1 MATRT
6 STQSGNF
13 NSTSTWGGSAVPVD
27 ADAFVISAGH
37 IVTVNDDR
45 RTTNGYDNSTING
58 KLHITGSG
66 LIRMNGQLDVTSTG
80 TSDYFTENDS
90 STGAYF
96 RMENGAILEIKG
108 NNSANH
114 SLRVNNQKYNWVEIE
129 GTNPNTTTTTSAA
142 VTLGSTS
149 ISLTSSTGFAA
160 GDWINVFR
168 ALEDVDDWEYDRYQ
182 DEGMKVHD
190 ISGNTIYPRWFVSPT
205 ATISRVSGT
214 KIFVDDATVFRIGQK
229 IIFGT
234 GSNRNIKTISSIG
247 KTSGRITCD
256 SSITGSV
263 VGEIVYRT
271 GTEIYHE
278 SGADVQ
284 KIATPLT
291 ADSNSGTNTITVAS
305 TAGMS
310 VGDRI
315 LIEANNNSDTNWDY
329 EMRYEIS
336 AISGNTITLT
346 ANLGN
351 NRYTGGW
358 VTIFDRDTQIRA
370 HTIEADGQASTSE
383 DRPYVYFVRWA
394 SGDAYYRRYRIRNCL
409 FEGIGSNSTNT
420 TWYRGLGWSGYC
432 SYENSS
438 YGQYASGFEG
448 NVWVPNNSGNNSCM
462 YTRECHQC
470 TVRNNVF
477 YNGTLNL
484 WRYSSGNNYAI
495 NNNISW
501 RSAYSTFLQDGA
513 YEPRTSFQ
521 YNHFSRS
528 DDYGSLWHHHRQSA
542 GQVRHNYWTHHEQR
556 PMYMY
561 YQANNIIWENNY
573 MNWYRSWPF
582 VGTGGDW
589 ICLNSYFGNDWDATT
604 GNTSPVNGVQIQ
616 NDGNLDTDKSNKHQ
630 HCTSVNHNWKEGETV
645 QWGTYTWREWDD
657 TESAWKVFRDT
668 GTDGPAG
675 QVESVLV
682 PAGATAYLAAE
693 IKLSTGFSGNRPYLY
708 AKNANS
714 YHDGRHY
721 DGSTTSVQA
730 ASVVP
735 DSYPIGFQQSAQFS
749 ASAIGAYERQTLTI
763 SPVNYDYYLAVA
775 VYSDST
781 NAGDGLE
788 HWFQKPLEIYLD
800 KTSNVKEKKFN
811 TQQQVRRGQNNSAT
825 RKKRRLGGRLK

>member
-1 MATRT
+1 MASRT

-27 ADAFVISAGH
+27 GDQFTIAAGH

-45 RTTNGYDNSTING
+45 RTTNGYHDSVISG

-66 LIRMNGQLDVTSTG
+66 KLRMNGILDVTSTG
-80 TSDYFTENDS
+80 NDDYFTENDS
-90 STGAYF
+90 TTGAYF
-96 RMENGAILEIKG
+96 RMDNGAILEMKG
-108 NNSANH
+108 TSSENHRLRINS
-114 SLRVNNQKYNWVEIE
+114 QKRNWVEFE
-129 GTNPNTTTTTSAA
+129 GTNPNQTTTTAAA
-142 VTLGSTS
+142 VPLSSTS
-149 ISLTSSTGFAA
+149 ISLTSSSGFAA
-160 GDWINVFR
+160 GDWINIFR
-168 ALEDVDDWEYDRYQ
+168 AFEDIADWEYDRYQ

-190 ISGNTIYPRWFVSPT
+190 VSGNTIYPRWFVSPT
-205 ATISRVSGT
+205 ATISRVSGS
-214 KIFVDDATVFRIGQK
+214 KIFVDDATVFRTGQK

-256 SSITGSV
+256 SSISGSV
-263 VGEIVYRT
+263 VGETVYRT

-291 ADSNSGTNTITVAS
+291 ADSSSGTNTITVAS
-305 TAGMS
+305 TAGMA
-310 VGDRI
+310 VGKRI
-315 LIEANNNSDTNWDY
+315 LIEANNNDDTNWDY
-329 EMRYEIS
+329 EMLYTIS

-346 ANLGN
+346 SNLGN
-351 NRYTGGW
+351 TRRTGGW
-358 VTIFDRDTQIRA
+358 VTIYDRDTQVR
-370 HTIEADGQASTSE
+370 STDTSDTNE
-383 DRPYVYFVRWA
+383 RVYIIMNRWA
-394 SGDAYYRRYRIRNCL
+394 TTDAYYRRLRWRNVL
-409 FEGIGSNSTNT
+409 FDGIGSNAVNT
-420 TWYRGLGWSGYC
+420 TWNRGVGWNGYM
-432 SYENSS
+432 SYETSS
-438 YGQYASGFEG
+438 YGAYASGVEG
-448 NVWVPNNSGNNSCM
+448 CVWKPNNSGSNSSFYM
-462 YTRECHQC
+462 REAHQC
-470 TVRNNVF
+470 TWRNCIAYDGNHNF
-477 YNGTLNL
+477 
-484 WRYSSGNNYAI
+484 WRYSSGNNI
-495 NNNISW
+495 NFNNNISW
-501 RSAYSTFLQDGA
+501 RSQYTTFYQDGA
-513 YEPRTSFQ
+513 YEPRFSFS

-528 DDYGSLWHHHRQSA
+528 DDYGVLWHHQRQSA
-542 GQVRHNYWTHHEQR
+542 GQVRHNYMTHHEQR
-556 PMYMY
+556 PMYIY

-573 MNWYRSWPF
+573 MNWYRSWPL

-657 TESAWKVFRDT
+657 TEAAWKVFRDT
-668 GTDGPAG
+668 GSSVPAG

-714 YHDGRHY
+714 YHDGKHY

-735 DSYPIGFQQSAQFS
+735 DSYPIGFQQNAQFT

-800 KTSNVKEKKFN
+800 KTSNVKEKKFI
-811 TQQQVRRGQNNSAT
+811 TQQQVRRGQNSSAT
-825 RKKRRLGGRLK
+825 RKKKRIGGRLK

>member
-6 STQSGNF
+6 SSQSGNF

-27 ADAFVISAGH
+27 GDAFVVSAGH

-45 RTTNGYDNSTING
+45 RTTNGYDNSIING

-80 TSDYFTENDS
+80 TSDYFTENNS

-96 RMENGAILEIKG
+96 RMDNGAILEIKG
-108 NNSANH
+108 DNSANH

-129 GTNPNTTTTTSAA
+129 GTNPNTTTTTSAN
-142 VTLGSTS
+142 VTIGSSSFTVTS
-149 ISLTSSTGFAA
+149 ATGLAA

-168 ALEDVDDWEYDRYQ
+168 PLEDVDDYEYDRYQ
-182 DEGMKVHD
+182 DEGMIIHD
-190 ISGNTIYPRWFVSPT
+190 ISGSTIYPRWFVSPT

-214 KIFVDDATVFRIGQK
+214 RVFVDDAVVFRKGQQV
-229 IIFGT
+229 IFGT
-234 GSNRNIKTISSIG
+234 GSNRNVRTISEVRRNSNILVLN
-247 KTSGRITCD
+247 SAP
-256 SSITGSV
+256 
-263 VGEIVYRT
+263 T
-271 GTEIYHE
+271 GTVTGEKIYRCGTEKYHL
-278 SGADVQ
+278 SGHTVQ
-284 KIATPLT
+284 KIATSLT

-346 ANLGN
+346 SNLGN

-370 HTIEADGQASTSE
+370 ATIEADGQASTSE
-383 DRPYVYFVRWA
+383 DRPYIYFLRWT

-409 FEGIGSNSTNT
+409 FEGIGSNTTNT
-420 TWYRGLGWSGYC
+420 TWYRGLGWNGYC
-432 SYENSS
+432 SYENTS
-438 YGQYASGFEG
+438 YGQYASGYEG
-448 NVWVPNNSGNNSCM
+448 NVWVPNNSGNNACM

-470 TVRNNVF
+470 TVRNNIF
-477 YNGTLNL
+477 YNGGLNL

-501 RSAYSTFLQDGA
+501 RSHYTTFLQDGA
-513 YEPRTSFQ
+513 YEPRMTID

-528 DDYGSLWHHHRQSA
+528 DDHGSLWYHHRQSA

-556 PMYMY
+556 PLYMFY
-561 YQANNIIWENNY
+561 HSHNIIWENNY
-573 MNWYRSWPF
+573 FNWFRTWPYI
-582 VGTGGDW
+582 GAGGD
-589 ICLNSYFGNDWDATT
+589 IIHLNSYFGNDWDATT
-604 GNTSPVNGVQIQ
+604 GVTSPVNGVQISQLGDLRADRQ
-616 NDGNLDTDKSNKHQ
+616 NAAQSMY
-630 HCTSVNHNWKEGETV
+630 SVNHNWRDGDTAE
-645 QWGTYTWREWDD
+645 WGSYIWREWDFD
-657 TESAWKVFRDT
+657 ENAWKVFRDT

-675 QVESVLV
+675 LTESIYV
-682 PAGATAYLAAE
+682 PAGATCYLAAE
-693 IKLSTGFSGNRPYLY
+693 IKLSDGFSGTYPYILCRQ
-708 AKNANS
+708 ANS

-721 DGSTTSVQA
+721 DNSTTSTQA
-730 ASVVP
+730 SETAN
-735 DSYPIGFQQSAQFS
+735 SYYYGFRESAQFTS
-749 ASAIGAYERQTLTI
+749 AAIGAYERKTVTVN
-763 SPVNYDYYLAVA
+763 PVDYDYYLTVTLYTSS
-775 VYSDST
+775 V

-788 HWFQKPLEIYLD
+788 HWHQKPIEIYLD
-800 KTSNVKEKKFN
+800 GGTRLKEKKFIVRH
-811 TQQQVRRGQNNSAT
+811 QSRRGFNQST
-825 RKKRRLGGRLK
+825 TRRKKRLGGRLV

>member
-1 MATRT
+1 MASRT

-27 ADAFVISAGH
+27 GDQFTIAAGH

-45 RTTNGYDNSTING
+45 RTTNGYHDSVISG

-66 LIRMNGQLDVTSTG
+66 KLRMNGILDVTSTG
-80 TSDYFTENDS
+80 NDDYFTENDS
-90 STGAYF
+90 TTGAYF
-96 RMENGAILEIKG
+96 RMDNGAILEMKG
-108 NNSANH
+108 TSSENHRLRINS
-114 SLRVNNQKYNWVEIE
+114 QKRNWVEFE
-129 GTNPNTTTTTSAA
+129 GTNPNQTTTTAAA
-142 VTLGSTS
+142 VPLSSTS
-149 ISLTSSTGFAA
+149 ISLTSSSGFAA
-160 GDWINVFR
+160 GDWINIFR
-168 ALEDVDDWEYDRYQ
+168 AFEDIADWEYDRYQ

-190 ISGNTIYPRWFVSPT
+190 VSGNTIYPRWFVSPT
-205 ATISRVSGT
+205 ATISRVSGS
-214 KIFVDDATVFRIGQK
+214 KIFVDDSTVFRVGQK

-256 SSITGSV
+256 SSISGSV

-305 TAGMS
+305 TAGMA
-310 VGDRI
+310 VGKRI
-315 LIEANNNSDTNWDY
+315 LIEANNNDDTNWDY
-329 EMRYEIS
+329 EMLYTIS

-346 ANLGN
+346 SNLGN
-351 NRYTGGW
+351 TRRTGGW
-358 VTIFDRDTQIRA
+358 VTIYDRDTQVR
-370 HTIEADGQASTSE
+370 STDTSDTNE
-383 DRPYVYFVRWA
+383 RVYIIMTRWA
-394 SGDAYYRRYRIRNCL
+394 TTDAYYRRLRWRNVL
-409 FEGIGSNSTNT
+409 FDGIGSNAVNT
-420 TWYRGLGWSGYC
+420 TWNRGVGWNGYM
-432 SYENSS
+432 SYETSS
-438 YGQYASGFEG
+438 YGAYASGVEG
-448 NVWVPNNSGNNSCM
+448 CVWKPNNSGSNSSFYM
-462 YTRECHQC
+462 REAHQC
-470 TVRNNVF
+470 TWRNCIAYDGNHNF
-477 YNGTLNL
+477 
-484 WRYSSGNNYAI
+484 WRYSSGNNI
-495 NNNISW
+495 NFNNNISW
-501 RSAYSTFLQDGA
+501 RSQYTTFYQDGA
-513 YEPRTSFQ
+513 YEPRFSFS

-528 DDYGSLWHHHRQSA
+528 DDYGVLWHHHRQSA
-542 GQVRHNYWTHHEQR
+542 GQVRHNYITHHEQR

-573 MNWYRSWPF
+573 MNWYRSWPL

-657 TESAWKVFRDT
+657 TEAAWKVFRDT
-668 GTDGPAG
+668 TTTGPAG

-735 DSYPIGFQQSAQFS
+735 DTYPIGFQQNAQFT

-800 KTSNVKEKKFN
+800 KTSNVKEKKFI
-811 TQQQVRRGQNNSAT
+811 TQQQVRRGQNSSAT
-825 RKKRRLGGRLK
+825 RKKKRIGGRLK

>member
-1 MATRT
+1 MASRT

-27 ADAFVISAGH
+27 ADQFTVAAGH

-45 RTTNGYDNSTING
+45 RTTNGYHDSVING

-66 LIRMNGQLDVTSTG
+66 KLRMNGILDVISTG
-80 TSDYFTENDS
+80 NDDYFTENNS

-96 RMENGAILEIKG
+96 RMDNGAILEMKG
-108 NNSANH
+108 TSSENH
-114 SLRVNNQKYNWVEIE
+114 RLRIGSQKRNWIELE
-129 GTNPNTTTTTSAA
+129 GTNPNSKTTTSAA
-142 VTLGSTS
+142 VPLGSTS
-149 ISLTSSTGFAA
+149 VSLTSGTGFAS
-160 GDWINVFR
+160 GDWLTIFR
-168 ALEDVDDWEYDRYQ
+168 AFEDIADWEYDRYQ
-182 DEGMKVHD
+182 DEGMIVHD
-190 ISGNTIYPRWFVSPT
+190 VSGNTIYPRWFVSPT
-205 ATISRVSGT
+205 ATISRVSGS
-214 KIFVDDATVFRIGQK
+214 KIFVDDATVFRVGQK

-234 GSNRNIKTISSIG
+234 GSNRNIKTISSIA

-256 SSITGSV
+256 SSISGSV
-263 VGEIVYRT
+263 VGETVYRT

-291 ADSNSGTNTITVAS
+291 ADSSSGTNTITVAS
-305 TAGMS
+305 TAGMA
-310 VGDRI
+310 VGKRI

-329 EMRYEIS
+329 EMLYTIS

-346 ANLGN
+346 SNLGN

-358 VTIFDRDTQIRA
+358 VTIYDRDTQVR
-370 HTIEADGQASTSE
+370 STDTS
-383 DRPYVYFVRWA
+383 DTDQRVYVIMNQWT
-394 SGDAYYRRYRIRNCL
+394 SGDGYYRRLRFRNVL
-409 FEGIGSNSTNT
+409 FDGIGSNAVNSTWNRGVGWNGHMSFET
-420 TWYRGLGWSGYC
+420 T
-432 SYENSS
+432 S
-438 YGQYASGFEG
+438 YGNYASGVEG
-448 NVWVPNNSGNNSCM
+448 CVWKPNNSGSNAAFYM
-462 YTRECHQC
+462 RDAHQV
-470 TVRNNVF
+470 TWRNCIAYDGSHNF
-477 YNGTLNL
+477 
-484 WRYSSGNNYAI
+484 WRFAGGNNHNF

-501 RSAYSTFLQDGA
+501 RSHYTNFLQDGA
-513 YEPRTSFQ
+513 YEPRMFTC

-528 DDYGSLWHHHRQSA
+528 DDYGTLWHHHRQSA

-573 MNWYRSWPF
+573 MNWYRSWPL
-582 VGTGGDW
+582 VGSGGDW

-616 NDGNLDTDKSNKHQ
+616 NDGNADTDKTNKQQ

-657 TESAWKVFRDT
+657 TEAAWKVFRDT
-668 GTDGPAG
+668 ATTGPAG

-735 DSYPIGFQQSAQFS
+735 DSYPIGFQQSSQFS

-800 KTSNVKEKKFN
+800 KTSNVKEKKFI

>member
-1 MATRT
+1 MASRT

-27 ADAFVISAGH
+27 ADQFTVAAGH

-45 RTTNGYDNSTING
+45 RTTNGYHDSVING

-66 LIRMNGQLDVTSTG
+66 KLRMNGILDVISTG
-80 TSDYFTENDS
+80 NDDYFTENNS

-96 RMENGAILEIKG
+96 RMDNGAILEMKG
-108 NNSANH
+108 TSSENH
-114 SLRVNNQKYNWVEIE
+114 RLRIGSQKRNWIELE
-129 GTNPNTTTTTSAA
+129 GTNPNTKTTTSAA
-142 VTLGSTS
+142 VPLSSTS
-149 ISLTSSTGFAA
+149 VSLTSSSGFAV
-160 GDWINVFR
+160 GDWINIFR
-168 ALEDVDDWEYDRYQ
+168 AFEDIADWEYDRYQ
-182 DEGMKVHD
+182 DEGMVVHD
-190 ISGNTIYPRWFVSPT
+190 VSGNTIYPRWFVSPT
-205 ATISRVSGT
+205 ATISTVSGS
-214 KIFVDDATVFRIGQK
+214 KIFVDDSTVFRVGQK

-256 SSITGSV
+256 SSISGSV
-263 VGEIVYRT
+263 VGETVYRT

-291 ADSNSGTNTITVAS
+291 ADSSSGTNTITVAS
-305 TAGMS
+305 TAGMA
-310 VGDRI
+310 VGKRI

-329 EMRYEIS
+329 EMLYTIS
-336 AISGNTITLT
+336 AISGNTITLSS
-346 ANLGN
+346 NLGN
-351 NRYTGGW
+351 NRYIGGW
-358 VTIFDRDTQIRA
+358 VTIYDRDTQVRSTDTSDTNQRVYVIMDRW
-370 HTIEADGQASTSE
+370 TSDDG
-383 DRPYVYFVRWA
+383 
-394 SGDAYYRRYRIRNCL
+394 YYRRLRFRNVL
-409 FEGIGSNSTNT
+409 FDGIGSNAVNSTWN
-420 TWYRGLGWSGYC
+420 RGVGWNGYM
-432 SYENSS
+432 SYETTS
-438 YGQYASGFEG
+438 YGNYASGVEG
-448 NVWVPNNSGNNSCM
+448 CVWKPNNSGTNAAFYM
-462 YTRECHQC
+462 RDAHQV
-470 TVRNNVF
+470 TWRNCIAYDGQHNF
-477 YNGTLNL
+477 
-484 WRYSSGNNYAI
+484 WRYAGGSNHNF
-495 NNNISW
+495 NNNIAW
-501 RSAYSTFLQDGA
+501 RSSYTTFLQDGA
-513 YEPRTSFQ
+513 YEPRMFIC

-528 DDYGSLWHHHRQSA
+528 DDYGSLWYHHRQSA

-561 YQANNIIWENNY
+561 YNAHNIIWENNY
-573 MNWYRSWPF
+573 MNWYRSWPL

-616 NDGNLDTDKSNKHQ
+616 NDGNADADKTNRQQ

-657 TESAWKVFRDT
+657 TEAAWKVFRDT
-668 GTDGPAG
+668 GTTGPAG

-735 DSYPIGFQQSAQFS
+735 DTYPIGFQQNTQFS
-749 ASAIGAYERQTLTI
+749 ASAIGAYERKTLTI

-800 KTSNVKEKKFN
+800 KTSNVKEKKFI
-811 TQQQVRRGQNNSAT
+811 TQQQVRRGQNSSTT
-825 RKKRRLGGRLK
+825 RKKKRLGGRLK

>member
-1 MATRT
+1 MASRT

-13 NSTSTWGGSAVPVD
+13 NSTSTWGGNAVPVD
-27 ADAFVISAGH
+27 ADQFTVAAGH

-45 RTTNGYDNSTING
+45 RTTNGYHDSVING

-66 LIRMNGQLDVTSTG
+66 KLRMNGILDVISTG
-80 TSDYFTENDS
+80 NDDYFTENDS
-90 STGAYF
+90 TTGAYF
-96 RMENGAILEIKG
+96 RMDNGAILEMKG
-108 NNSANH
+108 TSSENH
-114 SLRVNNQKYNWVEIE
+114 RLRIGSQKRNWVEFE
-129 GTNPNTTTTTSAA
+129 GTNPNSKTTTAAA
-142 VTLGSTS
+142 VALSSTS
-149 ISLTSSTGFAA
+149 VSLTSSSGFAA
-160 GDWINVFR
+160 GDWINIFR
-168 ALEDVDDWEYDRYQ
+168 AFEDIADWEYDRYQ
-182 DEGMKVHD
+182 DEGMKIHD

-205 ATISRVSGT
+205 ATISRVSGS
-214 KIFVDDATVFRIGQK
+214 KIFVDDATVFRVGQK

-256 SSITGSV
+256 SSISGSV
-263 VGEIVYRT
+263 VGETVYRT

-305 TAGMS
+305 TAGMA
-310 VGDRI
+310 VGKRI
-315 LIEANNNSDTNWDY
+315 LIEANNNDDTNWDY
-329 EMRYEIS
+329 EMLYTIS

-346 ANLGN
+346 SNLGN
-351 NRYTGGW
+351 TRRTGGW
-358 VTIFDRDTQIRA
+358 VTIYDRDTQVR
-370 HTIEADGQASTSE
+370 STDTS
-383 DRPYVYFVRWA
+383 DTNQRVYIIMNRWT
-394 SGDAYYRRYRIRNCL
+394 STDAYYRRLRFRNVL
-409 FEGIGSNSTNT
+409 FDGIGSNAVNT
-420 TWYRGLGWSGYC
+420 TWNRGVGWNGYM
-432 SYENSS
+432 SYETTS
-438 YGQYASGFEG
+438 YGAYASGVEG
-448 NVWVPNNSGNNSCM
+448 CVWKPNNSGSNSSFYM
-462 YTRECHQC
+462 REAHQC
-470 TVRNNVF
+470 TWRNCIAYDGNHNF
-477 YNGTLNL
+477 
-484 WRYSSGNNYAI
+484 WRYSGGNNI
-495 NNNISW
+495 NFNNNISW
-501 RSAYSTFLQDGA
+501 RSQYTTFLQDGA
-513 YEPRTSFQ
+513 YEPRFSFS

-528 DDYGSLWHHHRQSA
+528 DDYGVLWHHHRQSA
-542 GQVRHNYWTHHEQR
+542 GQVRHNYMTHHEQR

-573 MNWYRSWPF
+573 MNWYRSWPL
-582 VGTGGDW
+582 VGSGGDW

-604 GNTSPVNGVQIQ
+604 GNTSPVNGVQIT
-616 NDGNLDTDKSNKHQ
+616 NDGNLETDRSNKHQ

-657 TESAWKVFRDT
+657 TEAAWKVFRDT
-668 GTDGPAG
+668 SNNGPAG

-693 IKLSTGFSGNRPYLY
+693 IKLSSGFSGNRPYLY

-735 DSYPIGFQQSAQFS
+735 DTYPIGFRQSAQFS
-749 ASAIGAYERQTLTI
+749 ASAIGAYERKTLTI

-800 KTSNVKEKKFN
+800 KTSNVKEKKFI

-825 RKKRRLGGRLK
+825 RRKKRIGGRIT

>member
-1 MATRT
+1 MASRT

-27 ADAFVISAGH
+27 GDQFTVAAGH

-45 RTTNGYDNSTING
+45 RTTNGYHDSVING

-66 LIRMNGQLDVTSTG
+66 KLRMNGILDVISTG
-80 TSDYFTENDS
+80 NDDYFTENDS
-90 STGAYF
+90 TTGAYF
-96 RMENGAILEIKG
+96 RMDNGAILEMKG
-108 NNSANH
+108 TSSENH
-114 SLRVNNQKYNWVEIE
+114 RLRIGSQKRNWVEFE
-129 GTNPNTTTTTSAA
+129 GTNPNSKTTTAAA
-142 VTLGSTS
+142 VPLSSTS
-149 ISLTSSTGFAA
+149 VSLTSSSGFAA
-160 GDWINVFR
+160 GDWINIFR
-168 ALEDVDDWEYDRYQ
+168 AFEDMADWEYDRYQ
-182 DEGMKVHD
+182 DEGMKIHD

-205 ATISRVSGT
+205 ATISRVSGS
-214 KIFVDDATVFRIGQK
+214 KIFVDDSTVFRVGQK

-256 SSITGSV
+256 SSISGSV
-263 VGEIVYRT
+263 VGETVYRT

-305 TAGMS
+305 TAGMA
-310 VGDRI
+310 VGKRI

-329 EMRYEIS
+329 EMLYTIS

-346 ANLGN
+346 SNLGN

-358 VTIFDRDTQIRA
+358 VTIYDRDTQVR
-370 HTIEADGQASTSE
+370 ST
-383 DRPYVYFVRWA
+383 DITDTNQRVYIIMNRWT
-394 SGDAYYRRYRIRNCL
+394 STDAYYRRLRWRNVL
-409 FEGIGSNSTNT
+409 FDGIGSNGVNT
-420 TWYRGLGWSGYC
+420 TWNRGVGWNGYM
-432 SYENSS
+432 SYETTS
-438 YGQYASGFEG
+438 YGNYASGVEG
-448 NVWVPNNSGNNSCM
+448 CVWKPNNSGSNSSFYM
-462 YTRECHQC
+462 REAHQC
-470 TVRNNVF
+470 TWRNCIAYDGNHNF
-477 YNGTLNL
+477 
-484 WRYSSGNNYAI
+484 WRYSSGNNI
-495 NNNISW
+495 NFNNNISW
-501 RSAYSTFLQDGA
+501 RSQYTTFLQDGA
-513 YEPRTSFQ
+513 YEPRFSFS

-528 DDYGSLWHHHRQSA
+528 DDYGVLWHHHRQSA
-542 GQVRHNYWTHHEQR
+542 GQVRHNYMTHHEQR

-573 MNWYRSWPF
+573 MNWYRSWPL
-582 VGTGGDW
+582 VGSGGDW

-604 GNTSPVNGVQIQ
+604 GNTSPVNGVRVQ
-616 NDGNLDTDKSNKHQ
+616 NDGNGDADKTNKQQ

-668 GTDGPAG
+668 DTTGPAG

-682 PAGATAYLAAE
+682 PAGSTAYLAAE
-693 IKLSTGFSGNRPYLY
+693 IKLSSGFSGNRPYLY

-721 DGSTTSVQA
+721 DGSTTTNQA

-735 DSYPIGFQQSAQFS
+735 DSYPIGFRQSTQFS
-749 ASAIGAYERQTLTI
+749 ASAIGAYERKTLTI
-763 SPVNYDYYLAVA
+763 SPVNYDYYLAVS

-800 KTSNVKEKKFN
+800 KTSNVKEKKFI
-811 TQQQVRRGQNNSAT
+811 TQQQVRRGQNNSAI
-825 RKKRRLGGRLK
+825 RKKKRLGGRLV

>member
-1 MATRT
+1 MASRT

-13 NSTSTWGGSAVPVD
+13 NSTSTWGGNAVPVD
-27 ADAFVISAGH
+27 GDQFTVAAGH

-45 RTTNGYDNSTING
+45 RTTNGYHDSVING

-66 LIRMNGQLDVTSTG
+66 KLRMNGILDVISTG
-80 TSDYFTENDS
+80 NDDYFTENDS
-90 STGAYF
+90 TTGAYF
-96 RMENGAILEIKG
+96 RMDNGAILEMKG
-108 NNSANH
+108 TSSENH
-114 SLRVNNQKYNWVEIE
+114 RLRIGSQKRNWVEFE
-129 GTNPNTTTTTSAA
+129 GTNPNSKTTTAAA
-142 VTLGSTS
+142 VPLSSTS
-149 ISLTSSTGFAA
+149 VSLTSSSGFAA
-160 GDWINVFR
+160 GDWINIFR
-168 ALEDVDDWEYDRYQ
+168 AFEDMADWEYDRYQ
-182 DEGMKVHD
+182 DEGMKIHD

-205 ATISRVSGT
+205 ATISRVSGS
-214 KIFVDDATVFRIGQK
+214 KIFVDDSTVFRVGQK

-256 SSITGSV
+256 SSISGSV
-263 VGEIVYRT
+263 VGETVYRT

-291 ADSNSGTNTITVAS
+291 ADSSSGTNTITVAS
-305 TAGMS
+305 TAGMA
-310 VGDRI
+310 VGKRI
-315 LIEANNNSDTNWDY
+315 LIEANNNDDTNWDY
-329 EMRYEIS
+329 EMLYTIS

-346 ANLGN
+346 SNLGN

-358 VTIFDRDTQIRA
+358 VTIYDRDTQVR
-370 HTIEADGQASTSE
+370 STDTSDTNE
-383 DRPYVYFVRWA
+383 RVYVIMNQWT
-394 SGDAYYRRYRIRNCL
+394 SSDAYYRRLRWRNVL
-409 FEGIGSNSTNT
+409 FDGIGSNAVNT
-420 TWYRGLGWSGYC
+420 TWNRGVGWNGYM
-432 SYENSS
+432 SYETTS
-438 YGQYASGFEG
+438 YGAYASGVEG
-448 NVWVPNNSGNNSCM
+448 CVWKPNNSGSYSSFYM
-462 YTRECHQC
+462 REAHQC
-470 TVRNNVF
+470 TWRNCIAYDGNHNF
-477 YNGTLNL
+477 
-484 WRYSSGNNYAI
+484 WRYSSGNNI
-495 NNNISW
+495 NFNNNISW
-501 RSAYSTFLQDGA
+501 RSEYTTFLQDGA
-513 YEPRTSFQ
+513 YEPRFTFS

-528 DDYGSLWHHHRQSA
+528 DDYGTLWHHHRQSA
-542 GQVRHNYWTHHEQR
+542 GQVRHNYWTHHEQY

-573 MNWYRSWPF
+573 MNWYRSWPL
-582 VGTGGDW
+582 VGSGGDW

-604 GNTSPVNGVQIQ
+604 GNTSPVNGVRIQ
-616 NDGNLDTDKSNKHQ
+616 NDGNGDTDKTNKQQ

-657 TESAWKVFRDT
+657 TEAAWKVFRDT
-668 GTDGPAG
+668 DTTGPAG

-735 DSYPIGFQQSAQFS
+735 DTYPIGFQQSAQFS

-800 KTSNVKEKKFN
+800 KPSNVKEKKFI

-825 RKKRRLGGRLK
+825 RKRKRLGGRLK

>member
-1 MATRT
+1 MASRT

-13 NSTSTWGGSAVPVD
+13 NSTATWGGNAVPVD
-27 ADAFVISAGH
+27 GDQFTVAAGH

-45 RTTNGYDNSTING
+45 RTTNGYHDSVISG

-66 LIRMNGQLDVTSTG
+66 KLRMNGVLDVTSTG
-80 TSDYFTENDS
+80 NDDYFTENDS
-90 STGAYF
+90 TTGAYF
-96 RMENGAILEIKG
+96 RMDNGAILEMKG
-108 NNSANH
+108 TSSENHRLRINS
-114 SLRVNNQKYNWVEIE
+114 QKRNWVEFE
-129 GTNPNTTTTTSAA
+129 GTNPNQTTTTAAA
-142 VTLGSTS
+142 VPLSSTS
-149 ISLTSSTGFAA
+149 ISLTSSSGFAA
-160 GDWINVFR
+160 GDWINIFR
-168 ALEDVDDWEYDRYQ
+168 AFEDMADWEYDRYQ

-190 ISGNTIYPRWFVSPT
+190 VSGNTIYPRWFVSPT
-205 ATISRVSGT
+205 ATISRVSGS
-214 KIFVDDATVFRIGQK
+214 KIFVDDATVFRVGQK

-256 SSITGSV
+256 SSISGSV
-263 VGEIVYRT
+263 VGETVYRT

-291 ADSNSGTNTITVAS
+291 ADSSSGTNTITVAS
-305 TAGMS
+305 TAGMA
-310 VGDRI
+310 VGKRI
-315 LIEANNNSDTNWDY
+315 LIEANNNDDTNWDY
-329 EMRYEIS
+329 EMLYTIS

-346 ANLGN
+346 SNLGN
-351 NRYTGGW
+351 TRRTGGW
-358 VTIFDRDTQIRA
+358 VTIYDRDTQVR
-370 HTIEADGQASTSE
+370 STDTSDTNE
-383 DRPYVYFVRWA
+383 RVYIIMNRWT
-394 SGDAYYRRYRIRNCL
+394 STDAYYRRLRWRNVL
-409 FEGIGSNSTNT
+409 FDGIGSNAVNSTWN
-420 TWYRGLGWSGYC
+420 RGVGWNGYM
-432 SYENSS
+432 SYETTS
-438 YGQYASGFEG
+438 YGNYASGVEG
-448 NVWVPNNSGNNSCM
+448 CVWKPNNSGTNSSFYM
-462 YTRECHQC
+462 REAHQC
-470 TVRNNVF
+470 TWRNCIAYDGNHNF
-477 YNGTLNL
+477 
-484 WRYSSGNNYAI
+484 WRYSSGNNI
-495 NNNISW
+495 NFNNNISW
-501 RSAYSTFLQDGA
+501 RSQYTTFLQDGA
-513 YEPRTSFQ
+513 YEPRFSFS

-528 DDYGSLWHHHRQSA
+528 DDYGVLWHHHRQSA
-542 GQVRHNYWTHHEQR
+542 GQVRHNYFTHHEQR
-556 PMYMY
+556 AMYMY

-573 MNWYRSWPF
+573 MNWYRSWPL

-657 TESAWKVFRDT
+657 TEGAWKVFRDT
-668 GTDGPAG
+668 ASSVPAG

-735 DSYPIGFQQSAQFS
+735 DTYPIGFQQSVQFT

-775 VYSDST
+775 VYTDNV

-800 KTSNVKEKKFN
+800 KTSNVKEKKFI

-825 RKKRRLGGRLK
+825 RKKKRLGGRLK

>member
-1 MATRT
+1 MASRT

-13 NSTSTWGGSAVPVD
+13 NSTSTWGGNAVPVD
-27 ADAFVISAGH
+27 GDQFTIAAGH
-37 IVTVNDDR
+37 VVTVNDDR
-45 RTTNGYDNSTING
+45 RTTNGYHDSVISG

-66 LIRMNGQLDVTSTG
+66 KLRMNGILDVTSTG
-80 TSDYFTENDS
+80 NDDYFTEGDS
-90 STGAYF
+90 TTGAYF
-96 RMENGAILEIKG
+96 RMDNGAILEMKG
-108 NNSANH
+108 TSSENHRLRINS
-114 SLRVNNQKYNWVEIE
+114 QKRNWVEFE
-129 GTNPNTTTTTSAA
+129 GTNPNSKTTTSAA
-142 VTLGSTS
+142 VPLSSTS
-149 ISLTSSTGFAA
+149 VSLTSSSGFAA
-160 GDWINVFR
+160 GDWINIFR
-168 ALEDVDDWEYDRYQ
+168 AFEDMADWEYDRYQ
-182 DEGMKVHD
+182 DEGMKIHD

-205 ATISRVSGT
+205 ATISRVSGS
-214 KIFVDDATVFRIGQK
+214 KIFVDDSTVFRVGQK

-256 SSITGSV
+256 SSISGSV
-263 VGEIVYRT
+263 VGETVYRT

-291 ADSNSGTNTITVAS
+291 ADSSSGTNTITVAS
-305 TAGMS
+305 TAGMA
-310 VGDRI
+310 VGKRI
-315 LIEANNNSDTNWDY
+315 LIEANNNDDTNWDY
-329 EMRYEIS
+329 EMLYTIS

-346 ANLGN
+346 SNLGN
-351 NRYTGGW
+351 TRRTGGW
-358 VTIFDRDTQIRA
+358 VTIYDRDTQVR
-370 HTIEADGQASTSE
+370 STDTS
-383 DRPYVYFVRWA
+383 DTNQRVYIIMNRWT
-394 SGDAYYRRYRIRNCL
+394 STDAYYRRLRWRNVL
-409 FEGIGSNSTNT
+409 FDGIGSNAVNT
-420 TWYRGLGWSGYC
+420 TWNRGVGWNGYM
-432 SYENSS
+432 SYETTS
-438 YGQYASGFEG
+438 YGAYASGVEG
-448 NVWVPNNSGNNSCM
+448 CVWKPNNSGSNSSFYM
-462 YTRECHQC
+462 REAHQC
-470 TVRNNVF
+470 TWRNCIAYDGNHNF
-477 YNGTLNL
+477 
-484 WRYSSGNNYAI
+484 WRYSSGNNI
-495 NNNISW
+495 NFNNNISW
-501 RSAYSTFLQDGA
+501 RSQYTTFLQDGA
-513 YEPRTSFQ
+513 YEPRFSFS

-528 DDYGSLWHHHRQSA
+528 DDYGVLWHHHRQSA
-542 GQVRHNYWTHHEQR
+542 GQVRHNYFTHHEQR
-556 PMYMY
+556 AMYMY

-573 MNWYRSWPF
+573 MNWYRSWPL

-630 HCTSVNHNWKEGETV
+630 NCTSVNHNWKEGETV

-668 GTDGPAG
+668 GTTGPAG

-735 DSYPIGFQQSAQFS
+735 DTYPIGFQQSAQFS
-749 ASAIGAYERQTLTI
+749 TSAIGAYERQTLTI

-800 KTSNVKEKKFN
+800 KTSNVKEKKFI

-825 RKKRRLGGRLK
+825 RKKKRLGGRLK